1 MKISVVIIT
10 RNEEK
15 RIADCLRSVVG
26 CADEVIVLDS
36 FSEDQTV
43 SIAESMGAKVVQQA
57 FAGYG
62 ASKNTANELA
72 TGDYILSLDADERL
86 DEELRSEIQKIKV
99 SDEPVPA
106 YRLNRLSNYCG
117 QWIRHGGWST
127 DKKVR
132 FWKKGVG
139 HWNLSEV
146 HEQLILQTG
155 IVPQDLQGNILHYSY
170 ATVEEHYRK
179 VEKYA
184 EKGAMEIRRSGKKPG
199 SWKKYVSPAAR
210 WFRDYILRKGFLDG
224 KAGWQIA
231 RLTAYE
237 VWLKYSKV

>member
-15 RIADCLRSVVG
+15 RIADCLRSVEG

-36 FSEDQTV
+36 FSDDQTV
-43 SIAESMGAKVVQQA
+43 SIAESLGAKVVQKA

-99 SDEPVPA
+99 SNKPVPA

-146 HEQLILQTG
+146 HEQLVLQPGT
-155 IVPQDLQGNILHYSY
+155 IPQDLPGNILHYSY
-170 ATVEEHYRK
+170 ASVEEHYSK
-179 VEKYA
+179 VETYA

>member
-15 RIADCLRSVVG
+15 RIADCILSVEG

-36 FSEDQTV
+36 FSDDQTV
-43 SIAESMGAKVVQQA
+43 SIAEGLGAKVIQKA

-62 ASKNTANELA
+62 ASKNTANEIA

-86 DEELRSEIQKIKV
+86 DCELCSELQKIKA
-99 SDEPVPA
+99 SDNKKPA

-117 QWIRHGGWST
+117 QWIRHGGWSS

-132 FWKKGVG
+132 FWKKGIG
-139 HWNLSEV
+139 HWNQSEV
-146 HEQLILQTG
+146 HERLILQKG
-155 IVPQDLQGNILHYSY
+155 IIPQDLPGNILHYSY
-170 ATVEEHYRK
+170 ATVEEHCGKIER
-179 VEKYA
+179 YA

-199 SWKKYVSPAAR
+199 SWRKIVSPAAR
-210 WFRDYILRKGFLDG
+210 WFRDYILKKGFLDG